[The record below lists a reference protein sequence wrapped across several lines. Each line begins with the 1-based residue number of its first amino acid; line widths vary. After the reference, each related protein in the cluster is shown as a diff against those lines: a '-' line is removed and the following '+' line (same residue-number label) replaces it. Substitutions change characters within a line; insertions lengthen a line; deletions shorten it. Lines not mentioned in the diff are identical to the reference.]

1 MVDINRVGV
10 PVRNIHVLAFGI
22 DYRCSDGIPQR
33 SVRRSCN
40 DPPRRDLSG
49 VAGTPNA
56 EVFIFGVLAVAAVV
70 VDAGASAGTTALT
83 TASAA
88 FSAATTLSGR
98 TRADGCEKQSLLRI

>member
-1 MVDINRVGV
+1 MT
-10 PVRNIHVLAFGI
+10 H
-22 DYRCSDGIPQR
+22 
-33 SVRRSCN
+33 
-40 DPPRRDLSG
+40 RRDLSG

-98 TRADGCEKQSLLRI
+98 TRADGCKKQSLLRINKHAAHPCIRWPEETAGFHVARVRSVKDQKPSGS